1 MMKQYFEIKENHRD
15 SILFFR
21 LGDFYEMFFDDAII
35 ASREL
40 EIALTGRDCGLKD
53 KAPMCGVPY
62 HSADSYIAKLIEKG
76 YKVAICEQ
84 IEDPAKAV
92 GIVKRDV
99 VRVVT
104 PGTIIDS
111 NVLDDKKNNYL
122 CCIYMNEKG
131 FGIAY
136 TDVSTGDFFTTE
148 KSDENGD
155 IISPLFDELGKI
167 LPTEIICNT
176 HLYENTSLT
185 MKIKQRFNCMINE
198 FHQWVFDF
206 DFSKESIKRQ
216 LSVVN
221 LNGLGLEDKDYSVVA
236 SGALIEYLRETQKI
250 SLNHINKITQYSS
263 KNFMTLDINTRRN
276 LELTETIRGNVKK
289 GSLLWVLDKT
299 STAMGGRLL
308 KKWIEEP
315 LLSRKDIEN
324 RLSIVEYLTQNI
336 MLINDIRLLLKEV
349 YDIERLMSKIIFG
362 TCNAR
367 DLISLKNSI
376 KTFPQIKEL
385 LSSLDCEELLN
396 ISLNIDGLEDIYM
409 LIQNSILDEPPFS
422 VREGGL
428 IKDDFN
434 TEIKSLRE
442 ASAKGKEWLSKLE
455 ESEKTK
461 TGIKNLKVGFNKIF
475 GYYIEVSKS
484 NIKFAPDYFIRKQTL
499 ANSERYI
506 TPELKEIEDKILG
519 AEDKMIAL
527 EYEIFVS
534 IRDKIASEVKRI
546 QDDSKVIAQI
556 DALNSLALTAYN
568 NNYIKPK
575 INSNGIIKIKDG
587 KHPVVEKVLEEG
599 LFVPNDTLLSNE
611 ENRVLVITGPNMA
624 GKSTYMRQVALI
636 VLMMQIG
643 SFVPAEEADICI
655 VDRIFTRIGASDDL
669 SQGQSTFMVE
679 MSEVANILN
688 NATKDSLLILDE
700 IGRGTS
706 TYDGLSIAW
715 AVIEYISDNNKIGAK
730 TLFATHYH
738 ELTEL
743 EDRLSGVVNYKIL
756 VQEKGEDIIFL
767 RKIQKGGADRSYGIE
782 VAKLA
787 GVSSDVIN
795 RAYELLNELEKR
807 DINKSE
813 IALSSR
819 ERPKT
824 SKDKNSLQLDFF
836 SVKERN
842 IIEKLKSIDVTNL
855 TPIDAIN
862 ILYKLSKESNEI

>member
-1 MMKQYFEIKENHRD
+1 
-15 SILFFR
+15 
-21 LGDFYEMFFDDAII
+21 
-35 ASREL
+35 
-40 EIALTGRDCGLKD
+40 
-53 KAPMCGVPY
+53 
-62 HSADSYIAKLIEKG
+62 
-76 YKVAICEQ
+76 
-84 IEDPAKAV
+84 
-92 GIVKRDV
+92 
-99 VRVVT
+99 
-104 PGTIIDS
+104 
-111 NVLDDKKNNYL
+111 
-122 CCIYMNEKG
+122 
-131 FGIAY
+131 
-136 TDVSTGDFFTTE
+136 
-148 KSDENGD
+148 
-155 IISPLFDELGKI
+155 
-167 LPTEIICNT
+167 
-176 HLYENTSLT
+176 
-185 MKIKQRFNCMINE
+185 
-198 FHQWVFDF
+198 
-206 DFSKESIKRQ
+206 
-216 LSVVN
+216 
-221 LNGLGLEDKDYSVVA
+221 
-236 SGALIEYLRETQKI
+236 
-250 SLNHINKITQYSS
+250 
-263 KNFMTLDINTRRN
+263 
-276 LELTETIRGNVKK
+276 
-289 GSLLWVLDKT
+289 
-299 STAMGGRLL
+299 
-308 KKWIEEP
+308 
-315 LLSRKDIEN
+315 
-324 RLSIVEYLTQNI
+324 
-336 MLINDIRLLLKEV
+336 
-349 YDIERLMSKIIFG
+349 
-362 TCNAR
+362 
-367 DLISLKNSI
+367 
-376 KTFPQIKEL
+376 
-385 LSSLDCEELLN
+385 
-396 ISLNIDGLEDIYM
+396 
-409 LIQNSILDEPPFS
+409 
-422 VREGGL
+422 
-428 IKDDFN
+428 
-434 TEIKSLRE
+434 
-442 ASAKGKEWLSKLE
+442 E

-842 IIEKLKSIDVTNL
+842 IIEKLKSIDVANL

>member
-1 MMKQYFEIKENHRD
+1 MMKQYFEIKENYRD

-53 KAPMCGVPY
+53 KAPMCGIPY

-111 NVLDDKKNNYL
+111 NALEDKKNNYL
-122 CCIYMNEKG
+122 CCIYINEKG

-148 KSDENGD
+148 KILESGNL
-155 IISPLFDELGKI
+155 INPLFDELGKI
-167 LPTEIICNT
+167 LPTEIICNNF
-176 HLYENTSLT
+176 LYENTSLT
-185 MKIKQRFNCMINE
+185 MEIKQRFNCMINE
-198 FHQWVFDF
+198 FHQWAFDL
-206 DFSKESIKRQ
+206 DFSRESIKRQ
-216 LSVVN
+216 LSIVN
-221 LNGLGLEDKDYSVVA
+221 LNGLGLDNNDYSVVA

-250 SLNHINKITQYSS
+250 SLNHINKIVQYSS
-263 KNFMTLDINTRRN
+263 NNFMTLDINTRRN

-315 LLSRKDIEN
+315 LLSRKDIEF
-324 RLSIVEYLTQNI
+324 RLNIVEYLAENI
-336 MLINDIRLLLKEV
+336 MLINDIRSLLKEV
-349 YDIERLMSKIIFG
+349 YDIERLMSKIIYG

-367 DLISLKNSI
+367 DLIALKNSI

-385 LSSLDCEELLN
+385 LNSVNCEELLS
-396 ISLNIDGLEDIYM
+396 ISLSLDELRDVYE
-409 LIQNSILDEPPFS
+409 LIENSILEEPPFS
-422 VREGGL
+422 IREGGL

-434 TEIKSLRE
+434 LEIKKLRE
-442 ASAKGKEWLSKLE
+442 ASMKGKEWLSKLE
-455 ESEKTK
+455 ELEKEK
-461 TGIKNLKVGFNKIF
+461 TGIKNLKVGFNRVF

-484 NIKFAPDYFIRKQTL
+484 NIKLAPDYFIRKQTL

-527 EYEIFVS
+527 EYEVFVNV
-534 IRDKIASEVKRI
+534 RDIIASEIKRI
-546 QDDSKVIAQI
+546 QNTSKLIAQI
-556 DALNSLALTAYN
+556 DVLNSLALTAYS
-568 NNYIKPK
+568 NNYVKPK
-575 INSNGIIKIKDG
+575 INTKGIIKIKDG
-587 KHPVVEKVLEEG
+587 KHPVVEKVLEDG
-599 LFVPNDTLLSNE
+599 LFVPNDTLLNNDE
-611 ENRVLVITGPNMA
+611 ERVLIITGPNMA

-643 SFVPAEEADICI
+643 SFVPAKEADVCI

-679 MSEVANILN
+679 MNEVANILN

-715 AVIEYISDNNKIGAK
+715 AVIEHISDVNKIGAK

-743 EDRLSGVVNYKIL
+743 EDRLSGIINYKIL

-767 RKIQKGGADRSYGIE
+767 RKIQKGGADRSYGLE

-787 GVSSDVIN
+787 GVNKEVIS
-795 RAYELLNELEKR
+795 RAYELLSELEKR

-813 IALSSR
+813 IACSSK
-819 ERPKT
+819 EQIKVI
-824 SKDKNSLQLDFF
+824 KDKNSLQLDFF

-842 IIEKLKSIDVTNL
+842 IIEELKNLDVANL

-862 ILYKLSKESNEI
+862 ILYKLNKESKEI